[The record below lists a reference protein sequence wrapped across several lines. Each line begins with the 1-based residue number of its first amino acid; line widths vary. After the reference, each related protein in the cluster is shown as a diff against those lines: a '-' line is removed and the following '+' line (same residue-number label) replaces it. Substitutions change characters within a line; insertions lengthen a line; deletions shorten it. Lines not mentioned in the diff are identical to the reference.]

1 MRTRYGWLLLG
12 AILLMLPLVGCNND
26 NDDNESNWSD
36 GFLQRFYI
44 GNVPVQAG
52 ETVNVPLGSTYSL
65 RFELSRPATLASL
78 THLLDFQMAIENM
91 DNGETALLTDCNMAE
106 NGGLVWTDGS
116 NMNIEFRFNHDMS
129 FFYAGGEKRELG
141 SVGQTFKVRLL
152 FLVGLAEDG
161 NQFALTNDEFYV
173 VWTAG

>member
-1 MRTRYGWLLLG
+1 MRTRYGRLLLV
-12 AILLMLPLVGCNND
+12 ALILMLPLVGCNKD
-26 NDDNESNWSD
+26 NGDNESNWSD

-44 GNVPVQAG
+44 GNVPVQVG
-52 ETVNVPLGSTYSL
+52 ETVNVPLASTYSL

-78 THLLDFQMAIENM
+78 TQLLDFQMIIENT
-91 DNGETALLTDCNMAE
+91 DTGVANLLTDCNMAE
-106 NGGLVWTDGS
+106 NGELVWTDGS

-129 FFYAGGEKRELG
+129 FFYAGCEKCELG
-141 SVGQTFKVRLL
+141 SVGQTFRVRLL